1 MYISGLGQQE
11 VPIASQQPSGGITQS
26 QKTSVRSTQ
35 TAEIEI
41 YTAEGDKITLSS
53 MIQFEASSESY
64 ASYDHLGRPH
74 KPHHHW
80 RNSHGPGRQQNAI
93 PGNSSASVSSTQ
105 QYSVSIE
112 GNLNQQELADIQK
125 ALQMIKQASQKI
137 ESGNLDGAQNKL
149 EKLEKLKSLTA
160 LSADI
165 LVEQSVTVEK
175 DISIQAA
182 A

>member
-11 VPIASQQPSGGITQS
+11 VAITGQQPSGGIAQS
-26 QKTSVRSTQ
+26 QKTSVKSTQ

-41 YTAEGDKITLSS
+41 YTAEGDKVTLSS
-53 MIQFEASSESY
+53 MIQFEASAESY
-64 ASYDHLGRPH
+64 ASYEHLGRSY
-74 KPHHHW
+74 KSHHH
-80 RNSHGPGRQQNAI
+80 RRDGHGPGHQQNAI
-93 PGNSSASVSSTQ
+93 SGNSSASVSSTQ
-105 QYSVSIE
+105 KYSVSIE
-112 GNLNQQELADIQK
+112 GNLNQQELQDIQK

-149 EKLEKLKSLTA
+149 EKLGELKSLTA

-165 LVEQSVTVEK
+165 SVEQSVTVEK
-175 DISIQAA
+175 GINIQAA